1 MGIGGLFF
9 AMELGAETEELEGE
23 ARIMQHELEREP
35 MFKVEIGAA
44 ELVGALGRLEVTDHS
59 GVKFGGEGVREA
71 LEIPVVVAEFG
82 GVQGGKEFGGEVMIL
97 KKTID
102 FGVFFGDTED
112 LAGVVDGGAG
122 VVGAIVEVG
131 GGSEDDTMGEEP
143 NFETETN
150 ILIRSA
156 RGGEEFDVVLF

>member
-1 MGIGGLFF
+1 
-9 AMELGAETEELEGE
+9 MEAGAETEEMEGE
-23 ARIMQHELEREP
+23 AGTMQHELEREP

-44 ELVGALGRLEVTDHS
+44 GAAGALGRLEVTDHS

-82 GVQGGKEFGGEVMIL
+82 GVQGGKEFRGEVMIL

-112 LAGVVDGGAG
+112 LAGVVNGGAS
-122 VVGAIVEVG
+122 VVSAIMKVG
-131 GGSEDDTMGEEP
+131 GGSEDDAASEKP
-143 NFETETN
+143 NFEAETD
-150 ILIRSA
+150 IL
-156 RGGEEFDVVLF
+156 V